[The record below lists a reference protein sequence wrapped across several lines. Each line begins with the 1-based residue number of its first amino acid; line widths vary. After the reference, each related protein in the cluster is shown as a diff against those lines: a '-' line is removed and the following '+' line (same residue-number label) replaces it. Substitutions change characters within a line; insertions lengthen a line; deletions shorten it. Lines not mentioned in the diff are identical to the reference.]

1 MSEAAVDD
9 LWFDHPLGFPGAF
22 LVPSWGLPDCGAVRK
37 TSIAQP
43 ISGRTVM
50 ARGLSCALV
59 LLGSMLPAAAL
70 AQSCNTADRTIALIL
85 DASGSMNAKLPN
97 GETRIAVAR
106 RAVKGV
112 AALVPA
118 QAQLGLRLYG
128 AQSPASQKNCQDT
141 HLGVPFGPAGALG
154 EVITKVVDDA
164 KAQGYT
170 PIAYSLAQAANDF
183 PADAKERVIVLVS
196 DGKETCQ
203 GDPVVAAKALA
214 AKGIT
219 VHTVGFIVDSA
230 ARGQLQA
237 IARATGGTYFDAPVG
252 PELPDTLKSALNA
265 CKTRVATPPPRPQP
279 GKLRTT
285 STTWLTS
292 HAVLNAETG
301 QQVGTLDSSKRELT
315 LPAGIYEVK
324 FGPASWKGI
333 EVRPGETT
341 TIDPGVIRVT
351 PNASAA
357 VVDSETGEKHGSFDN
372 VSTSVTLMP
381 GVYDLRFGKIDWRFI
396 KVDGGKTTL
405 LKPVQVILNRAL
417 KWKAAR
423 VTTQDGTEVFRFDA
437 VTWKAA
443 LPPGDYIVEVD
454 GNKLPFPATEGEV
467 LEVKPQ

>member
-1 MSEAAVDD
+1 MQKIIHVS
-9 LWFDHPLGFPGAF
+9 
-22 LVPSWGLPDCGAVRK
+22 LV
-37 TSIAQP
+37 
-43 ISGRTVM
+43 
-50 ARGLSCALV
+50 AL
-59 LLGSMLPAAAL
+59 AAAL
-70 AQSCNTADRTIALIL
+70 LPAVALGQSCNTADRSVLLIL

-97 GETRIAVAR
+97 GETRIAVAQ
-106 RAVKGV
+106 RAIKGV
-112 AALVPA
+112 AGFIPA
-118 QAQLGLRLYG
+118 QAQLSLRIYG
-128 AQSPASQKNCQDT
+128 AQSAARQKNCQDT
-141 HLGVPFGPAGALG
+141 HLAVPFGPASVGSAP
-154 EVITKVVDDA
+154 ITTAVDA
-164 KAQGYT
+164 VKAQGYT
-170 PIAYSLAQAANDF
+170 PIAYSLEQAAADF

-219 VHTVGFIVDSA
+219 VHTVGFVVDTA

-237 IARATGGTYFDAPVG
+237 IARITGGTYFDAPVG

-265 CKTRVATPPPRPQP
+265 CKKQVVTLAKPQP

-301 QQVGTLDSSKRELT
+301 QQVGALNSAKPELA

-324 FGPASWKGI
+324 FGTASWKGI
-333 EVRPGETT
+333 EVRSGETT
-341 TIDPGVIRVT
+341 TIEPGVLKVQ
-351 PNASAA
+351 ASVFVHAA
-357 VVDSETGEKHGSFDN
+357 VVDSETGETHGRFDN

-381 GVYDLRFGKIDWRFI
+381 GVYDLRVGKAEWRFI
-396 KVDGGKTTL
+396 KIDGGKTVTL
-405 LKPVQVILNRAL
+405 RPAAVILAPGL

-423 VTTQDGTEVFRFDA
+423 VTRQDGTEVFRFDA
-437 VTWKAA
+437 VTSRAA

-467 LEVKPQ
+467 FEVKPQ